1 MVKLLFLCNL
11 LLLVRYLYLLFNK
24 KGFYF
29 TSMQQIADS
38 CGISKGTL
46 YKFFSSKDELFIELF
61 RDCFEQFFN
70 EMKFDNEKT
79 PLDKLSQAI
88 TYQISYFVKN
98 GFMVLDYRDVAI
110 QSNPKFTHVLNEGQ
124 VRLLAWHERC
134 LITAYGDIVEPYLGE
149 LLIFLRGI
157 IKSY

>member
-1 MVKLLFLCNL
+1 
-11 LLLVRYLYLLFNK
+11 
-24 KGFYF
+24 
-29 TSMQQIADS
+29 MQQIADS